1 MRNIFVTVSIDDVI
15 KRIEDSGILD
25 DVELS
30 VVRSDAESADGNA
43 EELLRILEKNERL
56 TAYQARAIWKDK
68 GHKLRFGN
76 YVVESELGRG
86 GMGVVLKARHQR
98 MKRHVAIKMLPS
110 KMTKDADAIARFQ
123 REMEA
128 AQLSHAN
135 IVGAFDA
142 DEIDGKHFLV
152 MEFVDGSDLSSVV
165 KLNGQLTVSQ
175 AVDYV
180 LQAARGLEYAHE
192 QGVIHRDIKPANLLL
207 DIKGV
212 VKILDMGLA
221 RFSSAAEV
229 GTQTELTV
237 TGTVMGTADYMS
249 PEQALSTRS
258 ADARSDIYS
267 LGITLYYFLTA
278 KPAYEGDTLM
288 ARLLAHRDQP
298 IPSLRDDRPDVPEA
312 IQNAF
317 ERMVAKQADDRFQT
331 MTAVISALELCHV
344 ECAETTVYFTS
355 SSALSE
361 LHSDASEPEAST
373 AGDQSGPDD
382 GKLAATAPLLRTGT
396 NAQTVVTSSISNTVQ
411 ASSTPGSNGNPDS
424 SVTPASFAGI
434 SKRVLTGV
442 GVFAL
447 LLVVA
452 LAVSSQMPV
461 DEPTT
466 SETVSDGDSKTT
478 SAPSTESGPASS
490 AETTTGDSPTKQA
503 PGLAVA
509 PFDSEQ
515 AIAHQQAWADYL
527 SQPVEYTHPCGMR
540 FQMIP
545 PGRFLMGAPDSD
557 VDASDYEKPQHEVT
571 LTQPFMI
578 GTTEVTI
585 GQFRKFV
592 DATGYQ
598 TEAESDGQGAYQ
610 IKPQE
615 RESRLIWTRFD
626 DEEVDEELLPVT
638 CVSWT
643 DAGEFCVWLGKQDDC
658 TYRLPSE
665 AEWEYACRAGSRT
678 RYSFGNEFDNE
689 FATDGDVAVQPV
701 ETHPAN
707 SFGLFDMHGNVHEI
721 CMDSGPSYTSEPVID
736 PMGPTS
742 DTVVVRSGAVSSSA
756 KRLRSSHRY
765 LNDHRNHPDV
775 NFATTVKGFRVVR
788 ILNDLQAE

>member
-1 MRNIFVTVSIDDVI
+1 MAASIDDVI
-15 KRIEDSGILD
+15 RRLEDSGILND
-25 DVELS
+25 GELS
-30 VVRSDAESADGNA
+30 AVRSDAEAAGGDA
-43 EELLRILEKNERL
+43 EELLRILKKNERL
-56 TAYQARAIWKDK
+56 TAYQARAIWKNK
-68 GHKLRFGN
+68 GHKLRLGN
-76 YVVESELGRG
+76 YVIESELGRG
-86 GMGVVLKARHQR
+86 GMGVVLKARHKR

-123 REMEA
+123 REVEAA
-128 AQLSHAN
+128 AQLSHSN

-142 DEIDGKHFLV
+142 DEIAGKHFLV

-180 LQAARGLEYAHE
+180 LQAARGLEFAHE

-207 DIKGV
+207 DTKGV

-221 RFSSAAEV
+221 RFSDTSEV
-229 GTQTELTV
+229 GVQTELTV

-288 ARLLAHRDQP
+288 ARLLAHREQP
-298 IPSLRDDRPDVPEA
+298 IPSLRDDRPDVPET

-344 ECAETTVYFTS
+344 ECAETTVDFTS

-361 LHSDASEPEAST
+361 LHSEASGPEDLT
-373 AGDQSGPDD
+373 PGDQSGPGD
-382 GKLAATAPLLRTGT
+382 GKLAATTPLVRTDA
-396 NAQTVVTSSISNTVQ
+396 NAQTIVTSSNSNTVQ
-411 ASSTPGSNGNPDS
+411 TSSTTGSDGQPD
-424 SVTPASFAGI
+424 TPATQASLTSN
-434 SKRVLTGV
+434 SKRVITGV
-442 GVFAL
+442 GVCAL
-447 LLVVA
+447 LLAVA
-452 LAVSSQMPV
+452 LAVFSKNPV
-461 DEPTT
+461 DEPTN
-466 SETVSDGDSKTT
+466 SETGSDGDSKATLV
-478 SAPSTESGPASS
+478 ASTEREPASS
-490 AETTTGDSPTKQA
+490 AESSADGSPVKQA
-503 PGLAVA
+503 PSLAFA

-515 AIAHQQAWADYL
+515 ARVHQQAWANYL
-527 SQPVEYTHPCGMR
+527 DQPVEYTHPCGMR

-545 PGRFLMGAPDSD
+545 PGQFLMGAPDSD
-557 VDASDYEKPQHEVT
+557 VDASDSEKPQHEVT

-592 DATGYQ
+592 DATGYR
-598 TEAESDGQGAYQ
+598 TEAESDELGAYQ

-615 RESRLIWTRFD
+615 RESHLIWTRFD
-626 DEEVDEELLPVT
+626 DEEVDKELLPVT

-643 DAGEFCVWLGKQDDC
+643 DAGEFCVWLGEQDDC

-665 AEWEYACRAGSRT
+665 AEWEYACRAGSWT
-678 RYSFGNEFDNE
+678 RYSFGNDFDNQ
-689 FATDGDVAVQPV
+689 FATDGDVEVQPV
-701 ETHPAN
+701 GTHPAN

-721 CMDSGPSYTSEPVID
+721 CMDSGRSYTSEPVSD
-736 PMGPTS
+736 PMGSTS

-756 KRLRSSHRY
+756 RRLRSSHRY
-765 LNDHRNHPDV
+765 LNDRRNHPEV
-775 NFATTVKGFRVVR
+775 NFATPVKGFRVVR
-788 ILNDLQAE
+788 LPK

>member
-1 MRNIFVTVSIDDVI
+1 MAASIDDVI

-25 DVELS
+25 DAQLS
-30 VVRSDAESADGNA
+30 AVRSDAESADGNA
-43 EELLRILEKNERL
+43 EELLRILKKNERL
-56 TAYQARAIWKDK
+56 TAYQARSIWKDK
-68 GHKLRFGN
+68 GHKLRLGN
-76 YVVESELGRG
+76 YVIESELGRG
-86 GMGVVLKARHQR
+86 GMGVVLKARHKR

-123 REMEA
+123 REVEAA
-128 AQLSHAN
+128 AQLSHTN

-180 LQAARGLEYAHE
+180 LQTARGLEFAHE

-207 DIKGV
+207 DTKGV

-221 RFSSAAEV
+221 RFSDASEV
-229 GTQTELTV
+229 GAQTELTV

-288 ARLLAHRDQP
+288 ARLLAHREQP

-344 ECAETTVYFTS
+344 ECAEITVDFAT

-361 LHSDASEPEAST
+361 LHSETSRPEAST
-373 AGDQSGPDD
+373 PGDQSGPDD
-382 GKLAATAPLLRTGT
+382 GKLAATAPLLRTDA
-396 NAQTVVTSSISNTVQ
+396 NAQTIATSSISNTVQ
-411 ASSTPGSNGNPDS
+411 ASSTPGTDGKPSDLA
-424 SVTPASFAGI
+424 TQASLSDT
-434 SKRVLTGV
+434 SKQVLTGV
-442 GVFAL
+442 GVCAL
-447 LLVVA
+447 VLIVA
-452 LAVSSQMPV
+452 LAVFSKNPV
-461 DEPTT
+461 DEPSN
-466 SETVSDGDSKTT
+466 SETGSGGDSKLTLAT
-478 SAPSTESGPASS
+478 STESEPASS
-490 AETTTGDSPTKQA
+490 TESTEDDSPAKQA
-503 PGLAVA
+503 PSLAVA

-515 AIAHQQAWADYL
+515 AITHQQAWAGYL
-527 SQPVEYTHPCGMR
+527 SLPVEYTHPCGMR
-540 FQMIP
+540 FQLIP
-545 PGRFLMGAPDSD
+545 PGQFLMGASEADQ
-557 VDASDYEKPQHEVT
+557 DASEDERPQHEVT
-571 LTQPFMI
+571 LSKPFLI
-578 GTTEVTI
+578 GMTEVTI
-585 GQFRKFV
+585 GEFRKFV
-592 DATGYQ
+592 DATGYK
-598 TEAESDGQGAYQ
+598 TEAESDELGAYQ
-610 IKPQE
+610 VKPHE
-615 RESRLIWTRFD
+615 RESALVWSRFD
-626 DEEVDEELLPVT
+626 DDAVDEELLPVT

-643 DAGEFCVWLGKQDDC
+643 DAGKFCAWLGKQDGC

-678 RYSFGNEFDNE
+678 RYSFGSDFDDD
-689 FATDGDVAVQPV
+689 FASAGEDGVRPV
-701 ETHPAN
+701 GTYPAN

-721 CMDSGPSYTSEPVID
+721 CMDSGRSYTPEPVID

-742 DTVVVRSGAVSSSA
+742 ETVVVRSGAVSSST

-765 LNDHRNHPDV
+765 LSDHRDHPDN

-788 ILNDLQAE
+788 LPNDLQAE